1 VSVPSLFSLPF
12 STLIACRACDG
23 ELVGAPAVPCTVRLD
38 SCNHTKDRIARLCY
52 LRRPLPSIWPSLR
65 HHVSWRRKTFVAF
78 HPA

>member
-52 LRRPLPSIWPSLR
+52 LRPLSLR
-65 HHVSWRRKTFVAF
+65 SGLHYAIIVLGGERLL
-78 HPA
+78 